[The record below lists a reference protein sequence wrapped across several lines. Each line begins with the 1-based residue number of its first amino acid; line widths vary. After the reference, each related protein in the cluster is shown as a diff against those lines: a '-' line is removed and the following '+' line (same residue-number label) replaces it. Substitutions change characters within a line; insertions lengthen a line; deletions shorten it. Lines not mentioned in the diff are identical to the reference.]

1 MINHILPRLSMTN
14 YKNIDYQQFN
24 NSSTNTYISQSLAF
38 YLYEIKE
45 RLNQC
50 EHEWDS
56 YKKITNP
63 YEYIHTTIYQNKK
76 CIAKYKPLSRSFF
89 KMIELSTFFKIHEIH
104 KPIKT
109 FHLAEGPGGFIEALI
124 QLRQCKDD
132 TYIGMTIL
140 EDDSDPNIPAWK
152 KSMQFL
158 KDNPNIHIETGYDKT
173 GNIISFDNLKWCND
187 KYRSSMDIISGDGGF
202 DFSTDFNNQEKNI
215 SKLLFAQ
222 VAYALVMQKHNGT
235 FILKMFDSF
244 MQHTVDILAILS
256 SFYKQVNIT
265 KPQTSRYANS
275 EKYIVCTGFIYSSN
289 EDFLPYIYNAFE
301 KMCIDL
307 EETKINAND
316 KSITDNSMN
325 SVFVQERFLNI
336 TIPHLFLSKV
346 EEYNSFIGQQ
356 QLYNIHYTLSL
367 ICNKHKSTKIENLV
381 KQNTQK
387 CIQWCINNNIKYN
400 TITNT
405 NMFTHN

>member
-1 MINHILPRLSMTN
+1 MINHILPRLSMNN
-14 YKNIDYQQFN
+14 YKNIDYHQFN

-50 EHEWDS
+50 EQEWDS

-89 KMIELSTFFKIHEIH
+89 KMIEISTFFKIHEIH

-132 TYIGMTIL
+132 KYIGMTIL
-140 EDDSDPNIPAWK
+140 EDDSDPNSPAWK

-289 EDFLPYIYNAFE
+289 EEFLPYIYNAFE

-307 EETKINAND
+307 EQTKINAND
-316 KSITDNSMN
+316 KSITTA
-325 SVFVQERFLNI
+325 FVQERFLNI

>member
-1 MINHILPRLSMTN
+1 MINHILPRLSMNN
-14 YKNIDYQQFN
+14 YKNIDYHQFN

-50 EHEWDS
+50 EQEWDS

-89 KMIELSTFFKIHEIH
+89 KMIEISTFFKIHEIH

-132 TYIGMTIL
+132 KYIGMTIL

-289 EDFLPYIYNAFE
+289 EEFLPYIYNAFE

-307 EETKINAND
+307 EQTKINAND
-316 KSITDNSMN
+316 KSITTA
-325 SVFVQERFLNI
+325 FVQERFLNI